1 MGERQR
7 VAPHRG
13 GEPSVWR
20 DQSGKS
26 SIRGILA
33 LAVIVGMV
41 YFGMQVLPVQA
52 STFRFADAIRDQ
64 VMLAGGRR
72 YSDETIRR
80 NLVNVAANLGLP
92 IQSGDIRI
100 RRPARDIVIE
110 VNYTVPVEF
119 IGGFTYQWNFSPKSE
134 GPVIF

>member
-1 MGERQR
+1 MGERRR
-7 VAPHRG
+7 VAPQGG
-13 GEPSVWR
+13 GEPSVWL
-20 DQSGKS
+20 DQSGKA

-33 LAVIVGMV
+33 LAVIIGMV
-41 YFGMQVLPVQA
+41 YFGMKVLPVRA
-52 STFRFADAIRDQ
+52 STFQFADAIRDE
-64 VMLAGGRR
+64 VMFAGGRR

-100 RRPARDIVIE
+100 RRPARNIVVE
-110 VNYTVPVEF
+110 VNYTVALEF